1 MELAKQIKKYRT
13 EFSLSQDELAQ
24 KLYVSRQTVS
34 NWENGKSSPDI
45 KSVVLMSYIFNISV
59 DEFLKGSYEEVKEI
73 VFKEDREDFEKNTAI
88 MAVIMLI
95 CVVSLWPLVHFFDKW
110 GIAVWVSLYLVLVYF
125 AVKVEKYKKKFG
137 IHTYKEIEAFYKNR
151 RLNEAE
157 KNQEYGKRIYQS
169 ILMGFASATVMI
181 AVTYFLAFLL
191 GDV

>member
-169 ILMGFASATVMI
+169 ILMGFVSATVMI